1 MKKILLTITL
11 SFLIFTTWAQSNF
24 KLGLRV
30 SPNIGWSSPSNT
42 GTENSGNKI
51 GYSFG
56 LFGDFHFADNYA
68 FHTALYLTTFGGQI
82 KYPSSAEE
90 FDINGSTNLGITE
103 ANFNANYVEIP
114 LALKLKTNEIG
125 YITYYGLFGTSIA
138 FNYDA
143 KADLSY
149 SSTNG
154 GSNFTNND
162 ADFSDNIS
170 LFRAGL
176 LVGLGLEYNI
186 SGNTSLV
193 FGIHYNNGFTN
204 IYDEKISKTDNDGNA
219 ILNESQD
226 LKGKNNFIS
235 FEIGVMF

>member
-1 MKKILLTITL
+1 MKKILLTIIL
-11 SFLIFTTWAQSNF
+11 SSLIFTGWSQSNF

-30 SPNIGWSSPSNT
+30 SPNIGWSSPSSN
-42 GTENSGNKI
+42 GAESVGNKL

-82 KYPSSAEE
+82 KYPGNAED
-90 FDINGSTNLGITE
+90 FDVNGSTNLGKTE
-103 ANFNANYVEIP
+103 ANFSANYVEIP

-125 YITYYGLFGTSIA
+125 YITYYGLFGTSLAI
-138 FNYDA
+138 NYDA
-143 KADLSY
+143 KADLTYTSE
-149 SSTNG
+149 NG
-154 GSNFTNND
+154 GRNFSEEK
-162 ADFSDNIS
+162 ADFSDNINF
-170 LFRAGL
+170 FRAGL
-176 LVGLGLEYNI
+176 LVGLGLEYNV

-193 FGIHYNNGFTN
+193 FGVHYNNGFTN
-204 IYDEKISKTDNDGNA
+204 IYDKKISRVDSDGNA

-226 LKGKNNFIS
+226 LKGQNNFLS